1 LIQEKDIV
9 LAQQTSENKLP
20 EFMRP
25 LIWDTNFD
33 KLDFRQYWFWVIE
46 RLLQYGRDDSIRW
59 VLKTYSE
66 DEIKEVVMKSR
77 QLKKKVVTF
86 WCSYY
91 NLNREET
98 KCFSNPYALECF
110 L

>member
-1 LIQEKDIV
+1 MNQEKDIEPIHE
-9 LAQQTSENKLP
+9 TSENKLP

-25 LIWDTNFD
+25 LIWDTNFE
-33 KLDFRQYWFWVIE
+33 KLDYKQYWFWIIE
-46 RLLQYGRDDSIRW
+46 RLLQYGRTDSIRW
-59 VLKTYSE
+59 ILKTFSE

-77 QLKKKVVTF
+77 ILNRKVVTF

-91 NLNREET
+91 EINVEDTR
-98 KCFSNPYALECF
+98 CFSRSYVPECF